1 MIRPVRYTA
10 GLLAV
15 CALTWA
21 RSASAAPLEPPPSP
35 TIDKAPVVLD
45 GRTLFEVGAAG
56 TWTAE
61 QRAEEITCLLRD
73 AVTEGEP
80 TTADLVERDGY
91 QTIRLGTRHLLTV
104 MDGDVVPGMDPGE
117 QAQRWLTIVEAAE
130 RQARR
135 ERTTPY
141 LVGAGLRTLAAL
153 ALAAVLHWLLWHI
166 RRRLP
171 LWLARWRIAQTHGSP
186 SDKPT
191 WQLAIE
197 LACVALQAL
206 GWVAAVS
213 IAAEQFPAARQVGFD
228 VRRVVGDSFRASL
241 FTVDERRYS
250 ADDILWL
257 VAAVGMLWVVVGAF
271 TRLLSTRLTR
281 ATGATPG
288 ALQPATTLVR
298 YSLMFVG
305 LVVILQLGGV
315 NLSSLAILAS
325 VLGVGIGFGLQSIAN
340 NFVSGII
347 ISFERPI
354 KPGDYVALG
363 DLEGT
368 VQRIGARS
376 TVIRTLDRV
385 SIIVPNSRL
394 LEHEV
399 VNWSHGDDV
408 SRIHLP
414 VGVAYGSDVRRM
426 REVLLEAAT
435 SHPAV
440 LADPRPEVRLLG
452 FGDSALNFELLVWSK
467 DPPGQALLRSDLYHH
482 IEADLRGAGIEIPF
496 PQRTLHV
503 SPGEVAAV
511 IAHARE
517 LRAPSPVELYDAHG
531 TPTVLRHHGPSPHRV
546 RRQDDSPTTHVP
558 PYGGLD
564 IDELVTHMRAPGGLD
579 IKDRRHRLSVYPKC
593 FVGAEAVDW
602 LTRSLDLTRDEAIR
616 IGQTLVERRIVHH
629 VLDEHPFRDGN
640 YFYRFCADED

>member
-1 MIRPVRYTA
+1 M
-10 GLLAV
+10 
-15 CALTWA
+15 
-21 RSASAAPLEPPPSP
+21 
-35 TIDKAPVVLD
+35 VLD

-56 TWTAE
+56 TWTAQ
-61 QRAEEITCLLRD
+61 QRADEITCLLRD
-73 AVTEGEP
+73 AVMEDAA
-80 TTADLVERDGY
+80 TTVDLVERDGHH
-91 QTIRLGTRHLLTV
+91 TIRLGTRHLLTV
-104 MDGDVVPGMDPGE
+104 MGGDVAPGMDPGE
-117 QAQRWLTIVEAAE
+117 QAQRWLKVVEAAE

-141 LVGAGLRTLAAL
+141 LVGAGLRTLAAA
-153 ALAAVLHWLLWHI
+153 ALAAVLHWLLWHT

-171 LWLARWRIAQTHGSP
+171 LWLARWRLVQTHGSP
-186 SDKPT
+186 SGKPT

-197 LACVALQAL
+197 LACVALQTV

-213 IAAEQFPAARQVGFD
+213 IGAEQFPAVRQVAFD
-228 VRRVVGDSFRASL
+228 VRRVVGDSFHASL
-241 FTVDERRYS
+241 FTVDGRRYS

-257 VAAVGMLWVVVGAF
+257 VAAVGMLWLVVGAF
-271 TRLLSTRLTR
+271 TRLLSTRLTQ

-288 ALQPATTLVR
+288 TLQPATTLIR

-305 LVVILQLGGV
+305 LVIILQLGGV
-315 NLSSLAILAS
+315 NLSALAILAS

-408 SRIHLP
+408 SRIHVP

-452 FGDSALNFELLVWSK
+452 FGDSALNFELLVWSN
-467 DPPGQALLRSDLYHH
+467 DPPGQALLRSDLYYH

-503 SPGEVAAV
+503 SADEVAAV
-511 IAHARE
+511 LAHVRE
-517 LRAPSPVELYDAHG
+517 QPAPSRVELYDAHG
-531 TPTVLRHHGPSPHRV
+531 APTVAHHNGTSQHRMRQPGDRH
-546 RRQDDSPTTHVP
+546 TAHVP
-558 PYGGLD
+558 AYGGFD
-564 IDELVTHMRAPGGLD
+564 IDELIAHMRAPGGLD

-593 FVGAEAVDW
+593 FVGTEAVDW
-602 LTRSLDLTRDEAIR
+602 LIRSLDLTRDEAIR
-616 IGQTLVERRIVHH
+616 LGQTLVERRIVHH

-640 YFYRFCADED
+640 YFYRFCADEE